1 VTQIASW
8 LFGALAVVGMFL
20 LLIGP
25 HEAGHFALAKL
36 FKVNVLE
43 FSLGMGTRLWSAT
56 RNGTLYALR
65 LLPIGG
71 YVRLGGMEPGDY
83 ETPNGFHS
91 KASWQRILVLLAG
104 PGVNFLMAGLIATG
118 LAFSQLNTV
127 PGRVFSVNVP
137 SPAYA
142 AGIRPGDQIV
152 AIDGHSPQS
161 SQDVIDAVGAHPG
174 QPVTVKVRHVGGEV
188 ATLTIQPEYNA
199 TVGRAIIGVDIEGLF
214 TPTDAVMA
222 GVTFPYHTVIGIGG
236 GMYQLASGKIPGGLL
251 GPSGATGAIGIAVLT
266 AQAANQGLA
275 YWLYLLAV
283 LSVALGLANLLPL
296 PALDGGR
303 IVVVLIEKLRGR
315 AFNRDRE
322 MQFQRVGLV
331 GLLALVAVIAY
342 FDIQR
347 LINHQFPGI
356 K

>member
-1 VTQIASW
+1 MTQLVSW
-8 LFGALAVVGMFL
+8 LVGALAVIAMFL

-56 RNGTLYALR
+56 RGGTLYALR

-104 PGVNFLMAGLIATG
+104 PGVNFLVAAFIATG
-118 LAFSQLNTV
+118 LAFTQLNSV
-127 PGRVFSVNVP
+127 PGKVFSVVVP
-137 SPAYA
+137 SPAYN
-142 AGIRPGDQIV
+142 AGIRPGDQILS
-152 AIDGHSPQS
+152 IDGISPRS
-161 SQDVIDAVGAHPG
+161 SQEVISAVNAHPG
-174 QPVTVKVRHVGGEV
+174 PLTVKVRHSGGV
-188 ATLTIQPEYNA
+188 VDTLSIQPEYNP
-199 TVGRAIIGVDIEGLF
+199 TVKRAIIGVDVEAVF
-214 TPTDAVMA
+214 TPTDAVVS
-222 GVTFPYHTVIGIGG
+222 GVTFPFHTVVMIGG
-236 GMYQLASGKIPGGLL
+236 GIYQLASGQIPGGLL
-251 GPSGATGAIGIAVLT
+251 GPSGATGAIGIGVMT
-266 AQAANQGLA
+266 VQAANAGVA

-303 IVVVLIEKLRGR
+303 IVVVLIEKVRGR
-315 AFNRDRE
+315 AFNRERE
-322 MQFQRVGLV
+322 MQFQRFGLV
-331 GLLALVAVIAY
+331 ALLGLVAVIAY
-342 FDIQR
+342 FDVQR
-347 LINHQFPGI
+347 LINHQFPGL

>member
-1 VTQIASW
+1 VTQVASW
-8 LFGALAVVGMFL
+8 LVGALAVVGMFL

-25 HEAGHFALAKL
+25 HEAGHFTLAKL
-36 FKVNVLE
+36 FRVNVLE

-65 LLPIGG
+65 MLPIGG

-91 KASWQRILVLLAG
+91 KPAYQRILVLLAG
-104 PGVNFLMAGLIATG
+104 PGVNFLVAALIAGG
-118 LAFSQLNTV
+118 LAFTQLNSI
-127 PGRVFSVNVP
+127 PGRVVGVVVP
-137 SPAYA
+137 SPAYS

-152 AIDGHSPQS
+152 SINGHSLRN
-161 SQDVIDAVGAHPG
+161 SQDVVSAVAAHPD
-174 QPVTVKVRHVGGEV
+174 QALTVVIHHGSGAV
-188 ATLTIQPEYNA
+188 ATVSVQPEYSA
-199 TVGRAIIGVDIEGLF
+199 AYGRPIIGVDTEGLF
-214 TPTDAVMA
+214 TPGDALMT
-222 GVTFPYHTVIGIGG
+222 GVTFPYHTIVGIGG
-236 GMYQLASGKIPGGLL
+236 GIYQLASGQIPGGIL
-251 GPSGATGAIGIAVLT
+251 GPSGATGAIGIGYLT
-266 AQAANQGLA
+266 IQAANQGLA

-303 IVVVLIEKLRGR
+303 IVVVLVEKIRGR
-315 AFNRDRE
+315 AFNRERE
-322 MQFQRVGLV
+322 MQFQRFGLV
-331 GLLALVAVIAY
+331 ALLALVAVIAY

-347 LINHQFPGI
+347 LINHQFPGL

>member
-1 VTQIASW
+1 MTQVASW
-8 LFGALAVVGMFL
+8 LVGALAVVGMFL

-25 HEAGHFALAKL
+25 HEAGHFSVAKL
-36 FKVNVLE
+36 FGVNVLE

-65 LLPIGG
+65 ALPIGG

-91 KASWQRILVLLAG
+91 KAAWQRI
-104 PGVNFLMAGLIATG
+104 LIATG
-118 LAFSQLNTV
+118 LAFTQLNSV
-127 PGRVFSVNVP
+127 PGRVVGVVVP
-137 SPAYA
+137 SPAYS

-152 AIDGHSPQS
+152 SINGHSLRN
-161 SQDVIDAVGAHPG
+161 SQDVVAAVSAHPD
-174 QPVTVKVRHVGGEV
+174 QALTVTIRRASGAV
-188 ATLTIQPEYNA
+188 ATVSVQPEYSAAYN
-199 TVGRAIIGVDIEGLF
+199 RPIIGVDTEGIF
-214 TPTDAVMA
+214 TPGDALLT
-222 GVTFPYHTVIGIGG
+222 GVSFPYHTIVGIGG
-236 GMYQLASGKIPGGLL
+236 GIYQLASGQIPGGLL
-251 GPSGATGAIGIAVLT
+251 GPSGATGAIGIGYLT
-266 AQAANQGLA
+266 VQAANQGLA

-303 IVVVLIEKLRGR
+303 IVVVLAETIRGR
-315 AFNRDRE
+315 AFNRERE
-322 MQFQRVGLV
+322 MQFQRFGLV
-331 GLLALVAVIAY
+331 ALLALVAVIAY

-347 LINHQFPGI
+347 LLNHQFPGL

>member
-1 VTQIASW
+1 MSW
-8 LFGALAVVGMFL
+8 LLGALAVIGMFL

-25 HEAGHFALAKL
+25 HEAGHFGLAKL

-56 RNGTLYALR
+56 RGGTLYALR

-83 ETPNGFHS
+83 DTANGFHS
-91 KASWQRILVLLAG
+91 KAAWQRILVLLAG
-104 PGVNFLMAGLIATG
+104 PGVNFLLAAMIATG
-118 LAFSQLNTV
+118 LAFTQLNTV
-127 PGRVFSVNVP
+127 PGRVFSVVVP
-137 SPAYA
+137 SPAYN

-152 AIDGHSPQS
+152 SIDGRSPRS
-161 SQDVIDAVGAHPG
+161 SQEVIDAVNTHPD
-174 QPVTVKVRHVGGEV
+174 QPLTVKVRNAKGVV
-188 ATLTIQPEYNA
+188 SSLTIQPEYNP
-199 TVGRAIIGVDIEGLF
+199 TVKRSIIGVDVEGLF
-214 TPTDAVMA
+214 TPTDAVVA

-236 GMYQLASGKIPGGLL
+236 GIYQLASGQIPGGLL
-251 GPSGATGAIGIAVLT
+251 GPSGATGAIGIGVLT
-266 AQAANQGLA
+266 YQAANQGLT

-315 AFNRDRE
+315 AFNRERE
-322 MQFQRVGLV
+322 MQFQRAGLV
-331 GLLALVAVIAY
+331 ALLALVAVIAY

-347 LINHQFPGI
+347 LINHQFPAL

>member
-1 VTQIASW
+1 MTQLVTW
-8 LFGALAVVGMFL
+8 LVGALAVVGMFL

-25 HEAGHFALAKL
+25 HEAGHFAFAKL
-36 FKVNVLE
+36 FRVNVLE

-91 KASWQRILVLLAG
+91 KGAWQRILVLLAG
-104 PGVNFLMAGLIATG
+104 PGVNFLVAALIATG
-118 LAFSQLNTV
+118 LAFTQLNTV
-127 PGRVFSVNVP
+127 PGRVVGVVVP

-152 AIDGHSPQS
+152 SINGQGLRN
-161 SQDVIDAVGAHPG
+161 SQDVVDAVGAHPD
-174 QPVTVKVRHVGGEV
+174 QALTVVVRHAGGSV
-188 ATLTIQPEYNA
+188 ATLTVQPEYNA
-199 TVGRAIIGVDIEGLF
+199 TYGRPIIGVDTEGIF
-214 TPTDAVMA
+214 APADALLT
-222 GVTFPYHTVIGIGG
+222 GVTFPYHTVIGIAGG
-236 GMYQLASGKIPGGLL
+236 IYQLASGKIPGGLL
-251 GPSGATGAIGIAVLT
+251 GPSGATGAIGIAYLT
-266 AQAANQGLA
+266 SQAANQGFA
-275 YWLYLLAV
+275 TWLYLLAV

-303 IVVVLIEKLRGR
+303 IVVVLLEKVRGR
-315 AFNRDRE
+315 AFNRERE
-322 MQFQRVGLV
+322 MQFQRFGLV
-331 GLLALVAVIAY
+331 ALLALVALIAY
-342 FDIQR
+342 FDVQR
-347 LINHQFPGI
+347 LINHQFPGL

>member
-1 VTQIASW
+1 VTQLVSW
-8 LFGALAVVGMFL
+8 LVGALAVVGMFL

-36 FKVNVLE
+36 FRVNVLE
-43 FSLGMGTRLWSAT
+43 FSLGMGTRLWSTT
-56 RNGTLYALR
+56 RSGTLYALR

-91 KASWQRILVLLAG
+91 KASWQRVLVLLAG
-104 PGVNFLMAGLIATG
+104 PGVNFLVASLIATG
-118 LAFSQLNTV
+118 LAFTQLNTV
-127 PGRVFSVNVP
+127 PGKVVGVVVP
-137 SPAYA
+137 SPAYT

-152 AIDGHSPQS
+152 AINGRSLQN
-161 SQDVIDAVGAHPG
+161 SQDVVDAVSAHPD
-174 QPVTVKVRHVGGEV
+174 QALTVAVRHPGGSV
-188 ATLTIQPEYNA
+188 ATLSIQPEYNQA
-199 TVGRAIIGVDIEGLF
+199 YGRPIIGLETEGLF
-214 TPTDAVMA
+214 TPADAVMT

-236 GMYQLASGKIPGGLL
+236 GIYQLASGQIPGGLL
-251 GPSGATGAIGIAVLT
+251 GPSGATGAIGIGYLT
-266 AQAANQGLA
+266 VQAANQGFS

-303 IVVVLIEKLRGR
+303 IVVVLVEKLRGR
-315 AFNRDRE
+315 AFNRERE
-322 MQFQRVGLV
+322 MQFQRFGLV
-331 GLLALVAVIAY
+331 ALLALVALIAY

-347 LINHQFPGI
+347 LINHQFPGL

>member
-1 VTQIASW
+1 MLGW
-8 LFGALAVVGMFL
+8 LVGAIAVVGMFL

-25 HEAGHFALAKL
+25 HEAGHFAIAKL
-36 FKVNVLE
+36 FRVNVLE

-83 ETPNGFHS
+83 DTKDGFHT
-91 KASWQRILVLLAG
+91 KAAWQRILVLLAG
-104 PGVNFLMAGLIATG
+104 PGVNFLVAGLIATG
-118 LAFSQLNTV
+118 LAFTQLNTV
-127 PGRVFSVNVP
+127 PGKVVGVVVP

-152 AIDGHSPQS
+152 SINGQS
-161 SQDVIDAVGAHPG
+161 LRNSQDVVAAVAAHPDRALS
-174 QPVTVKVRHVGGEV
+174 VTVRHAGGSV
-188 ATLTIQPEYNA
+188 ATLSVQPEYSQSY
-199 TVGRAIIGVDIEGLF
+199 GRPIIGVDTEGLF
-214 TPTDAVMA
+214 TPADALMT
-222 GVTFPYHTVIGIGG
+222 GVTFPYHTVIGIAGG
-236 GMYQLASGKIPGGLL
+236 IYQLASGQIPGGLL
-251 GPSGATGAIGIAVLT
+251 GPSGATGAIGIGYLT
-266 AQAANQGLA
+266 VQAANQGLS

-303 IVVVLIEKLRGR
+303 IVVVLVEKLRGR
-315 AFNRDRE
+315 AFNRERE
-322 MQFQRVGLV
+322 MQFQRFGLV
-331 GLLALVAVIAY
+331 ALLALVAVIAY

-347 LINHQFPGI
+347 LVNHQFPGL

>member
-1 VTQIASW
+1 VIQLAGW
-8 LFGALAVVGMFL
+8 LVGALAVVGMFL

-36 FKVNVLE
+36 FRVNVLE

-104 PGVNFLMAGLIATG
+104 PGVNFLVAALIATG

-127 PGRVFSVNVP
+127 PGKVVGVVVP
-137 SPAYA
+137 SPAYS

-152 AIDGHSPQS
+152 AINGQGLRN
-161 SQDVIDAVGAHPG
+161 SQDVVSAVSAHPD
-174 QPVTVKVRHVGGEV
+174 QALTVAVRHPGGSV
-188 ATLTIQPEYNA
+188 VTLSIQPEYSQA
-199 TVGRAIIGVDIEGLF
+199 YGRPIIGLETEGLF
-214 TPTDAVMA
+214 TPADAVMT
-222 GVTFPYHTVIGIGG
+222 GVTFPYHTVVGIAGG
-236 GMYQLASGKIPGGLL
+236 IYQLASGQIPGGLL
-251 GPSGATGAIGIAVLT
+251 GPSGATGAIGIGYLT
-266 AQAANQGLA
+266 VQAANQGLS

-303 IVVVLIEKLRGR
+303 IVVVLLEKLRGR
-315 AFNRDRE
+315 AFNRERE
-322 MQFQRVGLV
+322 MQFQRFGLV
-331 GLLALVAVIAY
+331 ALLALVAVIAY

-347 LINHQFPGI
+347 LINHQFPGL